1 MNIQTMTTEERERL
15 AYTEGFT
22 ETAALLGQLDDAERE
37 RDTLEEQL
45 EDQRDDFELQLEDAA
60 IPVRYFVLDYDMEDG
75 PEVVEVREYDFLA
88 AEGSITYERNTM
100 WANGCNQIC
109 LTKGLSE

>member
-15 AYTEGFT
+15 AYAEGFT
-22 ETAALLGQLDDAERE
+22 QTAALLGELIDVEQE

-45 EDQRDDFELQLEDAA
+45 ESASV
-60 IPVRYFVLDYDMEDG
+60 PVRYFVLDYDMEDD

-88 AEGSITYERNTM
+88 AEGAITYERHTV
-100 WANGCNQIC
+100 WANGVNQIC
-109 LTKGLSE
+109 LTKGLDV